1 MSSAGRPR
9 ILDDKKRTQIVALI
23 GAGLG
28 LQDAV
33 RYAGCSVSTARR
45 EMLRDPEFRQDV
57 RAAEVRSQL
66 EALRAMRAAAS
77 THWRAAAWMLERT
90 NPRRFARTSSRNF
103 KVDELRAVFDDV
115 IQAAVEEIDDP
126 IVRARVCR
134 RLVMAGSFAAR
145 PLESEPTHRLD
156 PRAIVPSRQT
166 AEDRAVER
174 FLQELEDERQE
185 SMRGLRRGTPA
196 QPQRPAA

>member
-1 MSSAGRPR
+1 MSSVGRPR
-9 ILDDKKRTQIVALI
+9 ILDDKKRQQIVTLI
-23 GAGLG
+23 GVGLG

-45 EMLRDPEFRQDV
+45 EMLRDPEFCNDC

-66 EALRAMRAAAS
+66 EALRAMRDAAS

-90 NPRRFARTSSRNF
+90 NPRRFARPSSRSF

-115 IQAAVEEIDDP
+115 VQAAVEEIDDP
-126 IVRARVCR
+126 VVRARVTR
-134 RLVMAGSFAAR
+134 RLVIAGSFAAR
-145 PLESEPTHRLD
+145 HLESEPTHRLD
-156 PRAIVPSRQT
+156 PRAVVPSRQT
-166 AEDRAVER
+166 AEDRAVEK

-185 SMRGLRRGTPA
+185 TLRNLRRGNEPA
-196 QPQRPAA
+196 GRPAA